1 MSQHSFAENATITH
15 LSHSVPCL
23 FLSAGMSVK
32 DKLSE
37 DLTEIE
43 FHTSAANLN
52 NMALLTGK
60 SLYYSFTPDKKI
72 YFRDKMK
79 FSRHIKINHLPH
91 DSPSLKELTR
101 LTQKVRFRIS
111 RHATLLPKFIPACK
125 HQQEVISLTGSV
137 SISGGVKLTHPQG
150 TGL

>member
-15 LSHSVPCL
+15 LSHSLPCL

-52 NMALLTGK
+52 NMTPLTG
-60 SLYYSFTPDKKI
+60 
-72 YFRDKMK
+72 
-79 FSRHIKINHLPH
+79 
-91 DSPSLKELTR
+91 
-101 LTQKVRFRIS
+101 
-111 RHATLLPKFIPACK
+111 
-125 HQQEVISLTGSV
+125 
-137 SISGGVKLTHPQG
+137 
-150 TGL
+150 